1 MSKFVID
8 IKSVDGRLV
17 IVDARSGRELYEI
30 EVDDTEN
37 SEVDRLIDKLD
48 EGISDVLRYRQ
59 DEMLARQEKAALE
72 AAQAEENVAESD
84 TPVINSS
91 LDYFK
96 EISNVMTQYPEVFNL
111 NADIAMKNIVDM
123 AIQFN
128 VDSNELGTI
137 VYAYMQKRRNML
149 SAGLLQNL
157 VNMNIPG
164 RFSR

>member
-8 IKSVDGRLV
+8 IKAIDDRLV
-17 IVDARSGRELYEI
+17 IVDARSGIELYEI
-30 EVDDTEN
+30 DVNDSEN
-37 SEVDRLIDKLD
+37 CEADRLIDKLD
-48 EGISDVLRYRQ
+48 EGISDVMRYRQ

-72 AAQAEENVAESD
+72 AAQAEENSKESD
-84 TPVINSS
+84 VPVINSS

-137 VYAYMQKRRNML
+137 VYVYMQERRNML